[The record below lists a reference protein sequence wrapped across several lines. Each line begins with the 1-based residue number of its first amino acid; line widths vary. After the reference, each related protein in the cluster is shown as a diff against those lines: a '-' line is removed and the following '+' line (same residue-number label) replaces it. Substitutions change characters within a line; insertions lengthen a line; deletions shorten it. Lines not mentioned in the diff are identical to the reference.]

1 MFWLIISYFIR
12 LLEEVAA
19 RRAEEDTADDDES
32 DESDESDDD
41 SAESDDDADDD
52 DAEMSFLQ
60 RSARPET
67 AAKRKK
73 VLTPI
78 AFSSLP
84 GSQKAEFVHSVS
96 SSLRRST

>member
-1 MFWLIISYFIR
+1 MIISYFIR

-73 VLTPI
+73 VMAPI

-84 GSQKAEFVHSVS
+84 SSQKSEFVHSVLEFS
-96 SSLRRST
+96 PS